1 MSQLL
6 FKPEYITWCTRP
18 TLRSR
23 ITSAGV
29 TDHWKGS
36 TRFPVTICLPGGSRL
51 SCRTSLSQLII
62 SKSDDAKDVQVVE
75 PEALRMVPEHELE
88 SGQVFLFH
96 FLTGALLPLAE
107 WKKRHRESVMF
118 GVGRRRVTLALLLA
132 CSASWL
138 LLGHLPPLLR
148 ADLPSDGCTA
158 AASKAILRH
167 LCADFAAGSATGNLC
182 ADLCVRGLV
191 EYKRCLHYRSGKKVM
206 EVHWRGRPV
215 ILKSKLENLSSYQ
228 PLGVLGY
235 RQDTT
240 EDTSPMDV
248 LLSATMAVRSWLGL
262 AEQQEEDDDNK
273 GEEGASSLV
282 NLRSADKSYSR
293 GELTSLWSLLQQDE
307 YTFLRVLQD
316 LSAHVSKV
324 LGSCGHF
331 YAVES
336 LSAGHAWDQNI
347 FSLDQELAA
356 GFGGPDRRGMW
367 AVRHKVHRIA
377 LSFLDMVQHFE
388 RDFTHKVHLCDVKPE
403 NFAIRKDLTVV
414 AIDVDMAFFQPKME
428 EILDHK
434 CSGDDD
440 CGFFDC
446 MSLCDLGTRRC
457 RRQRINTNL
466 QVICQKI
473 FRLWFSPT
481 LLGAKAGLPLQ
492 VELQRAV
499 QECSESGDADKRGRG
514 AGRDA
519 HGRLLNVLSRLLH
532 EGGVPDK

>member
-235 RQDTT
+235 RDTT